1 VEGIYFLT
9 QHYVMK
15 AYWEVEAWIHSFFD
29 LGTDGGKWSASRS
42 DHFTS
47 REKVPGIHWIGKP
60 KDFNCHWRHNYQWR

>member
-1 VEGIYFLT
+1 
-9 QHYVMK
+9 MK

-47 REKVPGIHWIGKP
+47 REKVPGIHWI
-60 KDFNCHWRHNYQWR
+60 

>member
-47 REKVPGIHWIGKP
+47 REKVPGIHWIGGCVGPRTVPDAVVK
-60 KDFNCHWRHNYQWR
+60 R